1 MKTKKLLLFVIPII
15 TFSSCATLL
24 SGTKDKVVI
33 NSIPPN
39 ADVFIDGEPVGKAGN
54 EILLKRKYV
63 NYRQVNL
70 RKDGYEDL
78 NFKIDQKIDPVYFLN
93 FFTAGFTFL
102 VDIASGAAL
111 MPKNS
116 EFTRTL
122 NPKEKN
128 NK

>member
-1 MKTKKLLLFVIPII
+1 MKSKNVAILILSVL

-24 SGTKDKVVI
+24 SGTRDKVVI
-33 NSIPPN
+33 NSIPPS
-39 ADVFIDGEPVGKAGN
+39 ADVFIDGEPLGKTGN

-70 RKDGYEDL
+70 RKEGYEDL

-93 FFTAGFTFL
+93 FFTAGFTFI
-102 VDIASGAAL
+102 VDIATGAAL
-111 MPKNS
+111 MPKNT

-122 NPKEKN
+122 NSKEVK
-128 NK
+128 K